1 MVVRVMVSGL
11 LPYDSGKTWL
21 GASLVRLLLSY
32 GVRVGVYKP
41 VAGHNAWSQY
51 PTVVES
57 LRRGVLV
64 GEDVVKY
71 ISIVSDIDVEL
82 VNPIDMLLAPPDPLN
97 YLSTSIYRYLDDL
110 ENQFKQIVLA
120 RVSSCL
126 NRSTQH
132 FIFRDNIEGVAQ
144 PLREELEMLSAKL
157 RAIEGNLGDFIQRLR
172 NSYIEDELMICLERI
187 EIGREVTIVESFNNA
202 IAPFRKMLDGIDI
215 LIVVAP
221 GAIAIY
227 RDIEDVV
234 KTVDELVGRYG
245 ERGFEAIHLL
255 SRVKPS
261 TTQYIRPR
269 TGIDLRDESIEQLAK
284 YVLSNR

>member
-32 GVRVGVYKP
+32 GARVGVYKP

-64 GEDVVKY
+64 GEDVIKY
-71 ISIVSDIDVEL
+71 ISIVGDIDVEL

-120 RVSSCL
+120 RVSFCS

-132 FIFRDNIEGVAQ
+132 FIFRDNIEGIAP
-144 PLREELEMLSAKL
+144 PLREELKMLATKL
-157 RAIEGNLGDFIQRLR
+157 SAIEGSFEDFIQRLR
-172 NSYIEDELMICLERI
+172 SSYIEDELMKCLKRI
-187 EIGREVTIVESFNNA
+187 EMEREVMVIESFNNA
-202 IAPFRKMLDGIDI
+202 IAPFRKILDGIDI

-227 RDIEDVV
+227 RNIRDVV
-234 KTVDELVGRYG
+234 KAVDELVGRYG
-245 ERGFEAIHLL
+245 ERGFEAAHLL

-261 TTQYIRPR
+261 ATQYIRPR
-269 TGIDLRDESIEQLAK
+269 TGIDVRDESIERLAK
-284 YVLSNR
+284 YILSNQ

>member
-1 MVVRVMVSGL
+1 MVRVMVSGL

-64 GEDVVKY
+64 GEDVIRY
-71 ISIVSDIDVEL
+71 ISIVGDIDVEL

-97 YLSTSIYRYLDDL
+97 YLTTSIYSYLDDL

-120 RVSSCL
+120 RISFCS

-132 FIFRDNIEGVAQ
+132 LIFRNNIEGVAL
-144 PLREELEMLSAKL
+144 PLREELEILVARLSA
-157 RAIEGNLGDFIQRLR
+157 IEDSLEDFIQRLR
-172 NSYIEDELMICLERI
+172 SSYIEDELMKCLERI
-187 EIGREVTIVESFNNA
+187 EVGREVTVIESFNNA
-202 IAPFRKMLDGIDI
+202 IAPSRKILDGIDT

-221 GAIAIY
+221 GAVAIY
-227 RDIEDVV
+227 RNIRDVV
-234 KTVDELVGRYG
+234 RTVDELVGRYG
-245 ERGFEAIHLL
+245 ERGFEAAHIL

-261 TTQYIRPR
+261 ATRYIRPR
-269 TGIDLRDESIEQLAK
+269 TGIDVRDESIEQLAK
-284 YVLSNR
+284 YILSNR